1 MEDLNVIDLVF
12 LEGYDNPTISVVCKV
27 VFKNIL
33 KYRKITYLVTHT
45 KSKMQKKNHF

>member
-27 VFKNIL
+27 IFECVFSFVKQ
-33 KYRKITYLVTHT
+33 KIRQLL
-45 KSKMQKKNHF
+45 M

>member
-27 VFKNIL
+27 VFKNIF
-33 KYRKITYLVTHT
+33 KYRKIAHVAANT
-45 KSKMQKKNHF
+45 KSKM